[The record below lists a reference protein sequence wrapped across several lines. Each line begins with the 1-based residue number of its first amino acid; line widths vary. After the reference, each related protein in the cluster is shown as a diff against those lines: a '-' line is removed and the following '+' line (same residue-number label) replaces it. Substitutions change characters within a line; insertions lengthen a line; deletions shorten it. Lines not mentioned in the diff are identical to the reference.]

1 MLVPWRVMLYENDV
15 RIFQPTNFLQV
26 VWSSASFRLIA
37 ESKRALTSV
46 KNCRFDLLS
55 IGIKCGEIKFQV
67 HSGRLN
73 IAMENEPLTMYFLLL
88 LQHVQYFHCYVS
100 LHEASYRF
108 FSKTTFPV

>member
-1 MLVPWRVMLYENDV
+1 MIFKSAFSWGGNMLVAWRVMLYENDV

-55 IGIKCGEIKFQV
+55 IGIKCGENQV
-67 HSGRLN
+67 PGTLRQTKHSNG
-73 IAMENEPLTMYFLLL
+73 
-88 LQHVQYFHCYVS
+88 
-100 LHEASYRF
+100 
-108 FSKTTFPV
+108 K